1 MFWHDHMGTGGWA
14 FMVLGNIVIW
24 GLILTL
30 MIWLVMDWR
39 TRRHHHEMTSSPSA
53 REILDRRLASGEI
66 TTDEHDRV
74 RKALG
79 PQPRESTHPG

>member
-1 MFWHDHMGTGGWA
+1 MSTGGWA

-24 GLILTL
+24 GLILTF

-39 TRRHHHEMTSSPSA
+39 TRRHHHDMTSSPSA
-53 REILDRRLASGEI
+53 WEILDRRLAHGEI
-66 TTDEHDRV
+66 STDEHDRI

-79 PQPRESTHPG
+79 GPPRESTPPG